1 MLIMGVKFRLICSAG
16 IPCPASVFRQ
26 HSLATDIWLRN
37 LTGNEHSIASDD
49 VCNCSRQPMTPRLNY
64 TYVQRTDIDMIEYM
78 SGTQQNESRKRFPIG
93 VQTFRGVR
101 ERDSYYVDKTPI
113 MRDLIDQGS
122 FYFLSRPRR
131 FGKSLFVDT
140 LKALFEGE
148 EELFRG
154 LAIHDS
160 WDWSVRHPVVRLS
173 FGDQYNSPEE
183 IDQHIHGELRAVADD
198 AGIEM
203 GEICIKGSQHLK
215 ELIRLLHRSTGRQ
228 VVVLV
233 DEYDKPILDALDR
246 PELARANR
254 DYLRGFYGI
263 IKDSAEHVRF
273 VFVTGITMFSKV
285 SLFSGLNNLK
295 DISLNP
301 RYASICGFTD
311 DELDTVFAPELEGL
325 DREEIR
331 RWYNGYSWLGEHRLY
346 NPWDIL
352 NLLEEREFESHWF
365 RSGTPNYLYR
375 LIRERDYPLKELD
388 GGTINK
394 EELIQFDVG
403 DIDLRALMFQ
413 SGYLTVGEQRRV
425 GPDTIYTLEYPNFEV
440 SVRFSEGLLVHAG
453 RDAEAVSDD
462 GNTVLGCLESKDFD
476 RLAERLRTVYAAI
489 PHDWYRNNSNA
500 ESEGHYLTVLQTYL
514 QAVGADVQREVAS
527 SRGKADLVVKHAGEV
542 YVIEAKVIR
551 GRRRHRIDRALD
563 AAMEQMRD
571 RGYGDQY
578 LSRGDVVHLV
588 AMVFGSEERNL
599 LDLRAESARELP
611 ESRADGDSPVW
622 RRLRNVVAWR

>member
-1 MLIMGVKFRLICSAG
+1 
-16 IPCPASVFRQ
+16 
-26 HSLATDIWLRN
+26 
-37 LTGNEHSIASDD
+37 
-49 VCNCSRQPMTPRLNY
+49 MTPRLNY

-198 AGIEM
+198 TGIEM

-331 RWYNGYSWLGEHRLY
+331 RWYNGYSWLGGHRLY

-352 NLLEEREFESHWF
+352 FLLDERQFKPYWF

-375 LIRERDYPLKELD
+375 PIREGNCPLMEFD
-388 GGTINK
+388 GGTID
-394 EELIQFDVG
+394 EEQLVQFDVG

-413 SGYLTVGEQRRV
+413 SGYLTVGERRRD
-425 GPDTIYTLEYPNFEV
+425 GTRTFYTLEYPNLEV
-440 SVRFSEGLLVHAG
+440 SERFNMDFLVYMGRQEAGVR
-453 RDAEAVSDD
+453 RDADA
-462 GNTVLGCLESKDFD
+462 VLGCLESKDFEG
-476 RLAERLRTVYAAI
+476 LLGRLRTIYAAV
-489 PHDWYRNNSNA
+489 PHSWYRNNLNA
-500 ESEGHYLTVLQTYL
+500 GVEGYYLTMLVMHLN
-514 QAVGADVQREVAS
+514 AVGAVIQVEDES
-527 SRGKADLVVKHAGEV
+527 SRGQSDLVVRHGGEV
-542 YVIEAKVIR
+542 FVIEAKVIR
-551 GRRRHRIDRALD
+551 GKRRHTVARALD
-563 AAMEQMRD
+563 AAMAQIRG
-571 RGYGDQY
+571 RGYAEKHLGEAGVY
-578 LSRGDVVHLV
+578 LI
-588 AMVFGSEERNL
+588 AMVFGSGERNL
-599 LDLRAESARELP
+599 LDLRAESVPVLSAP
-611 ESRADGDSPVW
+611 RADGDDRVW

>member
-1 MLIMGVKFRLICSAG
+1 
-16 IPCPASVFRQ
+16 
-26 HSLATDIWLRN
+26 
-37 LTGNEHSIASDD
+37 
-49 VCNCSRQPMTPRLNY
+49 
-64 TYVQRTDIDMIEYM
+64 MIEYM